1 LLSFRIA
8 SRQYRQI
15 FRHRHRPGISSNIAD
30 TYLRVQGEKCNEKLH
45 DQLACVN
52 EPL

>member
-30 TYLRVQGEKCNEKLH
+30 T
-45 DQLACVN
+45 
-52 EPL
+52 